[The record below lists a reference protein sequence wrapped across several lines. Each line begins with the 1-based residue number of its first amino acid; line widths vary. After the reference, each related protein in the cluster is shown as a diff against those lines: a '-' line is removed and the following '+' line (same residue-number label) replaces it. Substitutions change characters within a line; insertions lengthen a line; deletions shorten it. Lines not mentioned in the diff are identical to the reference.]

1 MVLLTTAFPDL
12 QNFMQ
17 LIGVLLIFVFVLVLT
32 YFTTK
37 WLAGFQMKNM
47 KNKNLKVVE
56 TLKVTNSKFIQIVEA
71 GDVYLVIAIGK
82 DEMNLLTTL
91 TKEQLNIDLLQV
103 DQINSNLEFS
113 DILNKV
119 KEHLPKSRH

>member
-1 MVLLTTAFPDL
+1 
-12 QNFMQ
+12 
-17 LIGVLLIFVFVLVLT
+17 
-32 YFTTK
+32 
-37 WLAGFQMKNM
+37 
-47 KNKNLKVVE
+47 
-56 TLKVTNSKFIQIVEA
+56 
-71 GDVYLVIAIGK
+71 
-82 DEMNLLTTL
+82 MNLLTTL